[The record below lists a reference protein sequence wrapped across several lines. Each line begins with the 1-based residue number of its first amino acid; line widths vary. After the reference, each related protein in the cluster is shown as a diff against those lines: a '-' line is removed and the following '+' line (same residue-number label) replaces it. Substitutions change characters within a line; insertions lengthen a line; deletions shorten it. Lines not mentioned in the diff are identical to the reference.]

1 MDLKLAGRCAYI
13 TGGAE
18 GIGAAIATRLSAEG
32 VRVAV
37 SDINGDELQARRPQW
52 MIESGEPVLIE
63 ADLSTADGVHAAANQ
78 VVEAFGGPPDILVNN
93 VGVAISRAF
102 VDIDDD
108 AWHSTFNLN
117 FMSYVRTSRQLV
129 PLMGAKPGSA
139 VVNISSD
146 LAKQP
151 DSVPADYG
159 AMKAA
164 ILYLTKALSMDYSPD
179 VRVNAVLPGPV
190 WTGLWSREGGV
201 VDRLAELYGTD
212 RDEALA
218 RYLQDRQLTMGIA
231 DPEDVASMV
240 AYLVSP
246 LAQRIS
252 GSAFDVGGTLR
263 GLY

>member
-1 MDLKLAGRCAYI
+1 MDLRLAGRRAYV

-18 GIGAAIATRLSAEG
+18 GIGAAIASTLSAEG

-37 SDINGDELQARRPQW
+37 ADINGDALHAHRQEWTTEAD
-52 MIESGEPVLIE
+52 EPILIE
-63 ADLSTADGVHAAANQ
+63 ADLSTADGARAAAER
-78 VVEAFGGPPDILVNN
+78 VLDAWGPPDILVNN
-93 VGVAISRAF
+93 VGVAVSRAF

-108 AWHSTFNLN
+108 AWQATFDLN
-117 FMSYVRTSRQLV
+117 FMSYVRTSRHLV
-129 PLMGAKPGSA
+129 PLMAARPGSA
-139 VVNISSD
+139 VVNIASD

-164 ILYLTKALSMDYSPD
+164 ILYLTKSLSIDYAPE

-212 RDEALA
+212 RDAALA
-218 RYLQDRQLTMGIA
+218 RYLEDRQLTMGIA
-231 DPEDVASMV
+231 EPEDVASMV

-252 GSAFDVGGTLR
+252 GSAFDIGGTLR
-263 GLY
+263 SLY